1 MNDAFER
8 RALLIHLGDVLDA
21 MNALLERGKDRTSVQ
36 ELAAE
41 NESLAARPLLMQISP
56 RTTSREFV
64 AQAVRA
70 FAIWPQALLDA
81 DLDGERLA
89 TSVQRNLFANHPD
102 GWRAYVAAMQTEVPW
117 FGKRAYADRAQDEAS
132 ADPADSAANDFDSVR
147 ADEPGRTVDVERNE
161 GQAEVGRESVEGTVP
176 IYPTWPWKSRS

>member
-1 MNDAFER
+1 MTDAFER
-8 RALLIHLGDVLDA
+8 RALLIHLGDVLEV
-21 MNALLERGKDRTSVQ
+21 MNALLRRGKDHTTVR

-41 NESLAARPLLMQISP
+41 SEFLAGQPLLMHISP

-70 FAIWPQALLDA
+70 FSKWPQALLDA

-89 TSVQRNLFANHPD
+89 TSVQRNLFADNPD
-102 GWRAYVAAMQTEVPW
+102 GWLAYVAAMQAEVPW
-117 FGKRAYADRAQDEAS
+117 FGKCAYSDRAQDETSTDAA
-132 ADPADSAANDFDSVR
+132 ADNLDSAL
-147 ADEPGRTVDVERNE
+147 ADEPGRTADVERNG

-176 IYPTWPWKSRS
+176 IYPAWPWKSRS